1 MKRMR
6 TGMKIVLFA
15 AILVMLFQFAVS
27 AAPVY
32 ETPYPTFFYNSDDD
46 AVASK
51 AGYEPIAT
59 ISGTDLGTA
68 EMSYPTDMYVSPDKE
83 LYILDNSN
91 NRILVLNSDYELVR
105 EIAFTN
111 NGEPME
117 IGKPDRAA
125 SYSSG
130 IFVDEEEI
138 LIADPVQNVVHIF
151 DLEGRL
157 KAQITKPTNSAVI
170 ADNFNFIPCKVIK
183 DNAGIIYVLSY
194 NCYQG
199 LLQFDQSYN
208 FIGFYGADSVTA
220 TAEVILRQWL
230 QDILPDT
237 ASDRLGRD
245 VAVNYLSVDI
255 DSEDFVYAVKY
266 ETSIIPDTGQIKKLN
281 PLGNNIFEASDG
293 KAVTFGIRNQ
303 YWDDADGFIVS
314 RITDVVYD
322 DLGFITVI
330 DAFQNRVY
338 QYDEET
344 NLMFVFGG
352 ANSNQQGNFFNPV
365 AIESIGED
373 IIVLDG
379 GRNNIT
385 VFRRTEFG
393 ALFHEGINL
402 INDGMYSE
410 SKAIWQEI
418 LKNDSMNPLANSG
431 YGKALLDEGNYEEA
445 MYYLKL
451 GDNREDYS
459 VALDSVRSDV
469 MSSIFPVIMVVII
482 LAILAYFIVPR
493 ILRKYRKNEYEKKV
507 SKWKYPF
514 HLMAHPINGYT
525 DLKFE
530 KKGSLLVAN
539 IILLCFF
546 IVSIIVQQSTGYL
559 FNDNDLESFNIVFT
573 FLASVGIFA
582 FFVVAQWAV
591 SVLMDGEGTFKEIW
605 IFTAYAL
612 LPYVLLM
619 IPITLLSNVMT
630 LDQSAFL
637 TMANIIAYAWTGL
650 GILLS
655 TREAHQFSMLKTIV
669 LLFLTVVGMFFVIL
683 IIGIVYSM
691 LARLVGFI
699 TQIYTELSLR

>member
-1 MKRMR
+1 
-6 TGMKIVLFA
+6 
-15 AILVMLFQFAVS
+15 
-27 AAPVY
+27 
-32 ETPYPTFFYNSDDD
+32 
-46 AVASK
+46 
-51 AGYEPIAT
+51 
-59 ISGTDLGTA
+59 
-68 EMSYPTDMYVSPDKE
+68 
-83 LYILDNSN
+83 
-91 NRILVLNSDYELVR
+91 
-105 EIAFTN
+105 
-111 NGEPME
+111 
-117 IGKPDRAA
+117 
-125 SYSSG
+125 
-130 IFVDEEEI
+130 
-138 LIADPVQNVVHIF
+138 
-151 DLEGRL
+151 
-157 KAQITKPTNSAVI
+157 
-170 ADNFNFIPCKVIK
+170 
-183 DNAGIIYVLSY
+183 
-194 NCYQG
+194 
-199 LLQFDQSYN
+199 
-208 FIGFYGADSVTA
+208 
-220 TAEVILRQWL
+220 
-230 QDILPDT
+230 
-237 ASDRLGRD
+237 
-245 VAVNYLSVDI
+245 
-255 DSEDFVYAVKY
+255 
-266 ETSIIPDTGQIKKLN
+266 
-281 PLGNNIFEASDG
+281 
-293 KAVTFGIRNQ
+293 
-303 YWDDADGFIVS
+303 
-314 RITDVVYD
+314 
-322 DLGFITVI
+322 
-330 DAFQNRVY
+330 
-338 QYDEET
+338 
-344 NLMFVFGG
+344 
-352 ANSNQQGNFFNPV
+352 
-365 AIESIGED
+365 
-373 IIVLDG
+373 
-379 GRNNIT
+379 
-385 VFRRTEFG
+385 
-393 ALFHEGINL
+393 
-402 INDGMYSE
+402 
-410 SKAIWQEI
+410 
-418 LKNDSMNPLANSG
+418 MNPLANSG

-691 LARLVGFI
+691 LARLAGFI